1 MRKTARI
8 GKAIL
13 RWPSWYILHN
23 VKFSRTLYGAAPLGD
38 FEQLVLLALFRL
50 GNGAYGAAIRR
61 EIETRTGRRLLPSV
75 VYVTLQRLEEK
86 RLVCSY
92 IGNPTPE
99 RGGRRRKHF
108 LMDDEGQR
116 ALARAYVTFEAM
128 TEGLKDELTS
138 LATGSPS
145 PRA

>member
-1 MRKTARI
+1 
-8 GKAIL
+8 
-13 RWPSWYILHN
+13 
-23 VKFSRTLYGAAPLGD
+23 
-38 FEQLVLLALFRL
+38 EQLVLLALFRL

-116 ALARAYVTFEAM
+116 APASATCA
-128 TEGLKDELTS
+128 GLTPFSQATS
-138 LATGSPS
+138 TTASATAKSAS
-145 PRA
+145 A